1 MTELQTKELENLVKD
16 YEANRGQYE
25 NWGSKDICSFSVYE
39 SKDENEYIIVVG
51 VNRIVGIDDSDAGVN
66 TSLRYYAIMPNGVKI
81 DLLSSLKNDT
91 NKVYDYLQKLNK
103 II

>member
-1 MTELQTKELENLVKD
+1 MSELQFIELEKLVKE
-16 YEANRGQYE
+16 YETNKGMYE
-25 NWGSKDICSFSVYE
+25 NWGSNEICNFSVFE
-39 SKDENEYIIVVG
+39 SKDDSEYVVVVG

-66 TSLRYYAIMPNGVKI
+66 TSLRYYALLPNGGKI
-81 DLLSSLKNDT
+81 DLLSSFKNDT